1 MKDSDSIVIKFDG
14 ENKQVSK
21 ASDAAAVIANLKQ
34 VLADLHVLTAL
45 THNAHWNVEGFNFIA
60 LHKEFGDE
68 YDAAFEETD
77 TIAERIRRLGQYVD
91 VDLAEFKSAAGI
103 IVPVAPIGDKEW
115 VAAVL
120 AGQEKVVAD
129 LKALEAVSGW
139 DLSTQ
144 NLATTLIDGHTKTVW
159 FLRSLLK

>member
-77 TIAERIRRLGQYVD
+77 TIAERIRRLSQYVD
-91 VDLAEFKSAAGI
+91 VDLAGFKSAAGI
-103 IVPVAPIGDKEW
+103 IVPGAPIGDKEW
-115 VAAVL
+115 VAVVL
-120 AGQEKVVAD
+120 AG
-129 LKALEAVSGW
+129 
-139 DLSTQ
+139 
-144 NLATTLIDGHTKTVW
+144 
-159 FLRSLLK
+159 

>member
-1 MKDSDSIVIKFDG
+1 MKSEEVVIKFDD
-14 ENKQVSK
+14 EVKQTAK
-21 ASDAAAVIANLKQ
+21 ASDTAAIIAGLKQ

-45 THNAHWNVEGFNFIA
+45 THDAHWNVEGFNFIA

-77 TIAERIRRLGQYVD
+77 TIAERIRRLGQYVE
-91 VDLAEFKSAAGI
+91 VDLAEFKSTAGI
-103 IVPVAPIGDKEW
+103 AVPVAPIGDKEW

-129 LKALEAVSGW
+129 LKVLEVVSGW

>member
-1 MKDSDSIVIKFDG
+1 MKSEEVVIKFDD
-14 ENKQVSK
+14 EVKQTAK
-21 ASDAAAVIANLKQ
+21 ASDTAAVIAGLKQ
-34 VLADLHVLTAL
+34 VVADLHVLTAL

-77 TIAERIRRLGQYVD
+77 TVAERLRQLGQYVD
-91 VDLAEFKSAAGI
+91 VDLAEFKAVAGI
-103 IVPVAPIGDKEW
+103 ANPVAPIGDKEW

-120 AGQEKVVAD
+120 AGQEKVIAD

>member
-1 MKDSDSIVIKFDG
+1 MSKDTVVIKFDG
-14 ENKQVSK
+14 ETKQVSK
-21 ASDAAAVIANLKQ
+21 ASDFAAVIACLKQ

-45 THNAHWNVEGFNFIA
+45 THNAHWNVEGFNFLA

-77 TIAERIRRLGQYVD
+77 VIAERIRQLGQYIEVG
-91 VDLAEFKSAAGI
+91 LGAFEGSAGI
-103 IVPVAPIGDKEW
+103 NNPVAPLGDKEW

-120 AGQEKVVAD
+120 AGQEKVIAD
-129 LKALEAVSGW
+129 LRALEAVSGW

-144 NLATTLIDGHTKTVW
+144 NLATEMIDGHTKTVW
-159 FLRSLLK
+159 FLKSLLK

>member
-1 MKDSDSIVIKFDG
+1 MKSEEVVIKFDS
-14 ENKQVSK
+14 EVKQTAKS
-21 ASDAAAVIANLKQ
+21 SDTAAIIACLKH